1 MSAEILQVPVELPEE
16 SSGEPSGEVARDTL
30 LSERETPISERPV
43 ESERVTPQE
52 TLPSAPEDVPKAK
65 KMGRPVGKKDAKP
78 RAKPKPRP
86 KAQPVER
93 RTQPVAYES
102 SSSEDEASL
111 QELDTLRLMRAVRSY
126 DQTRDHRR
134 SATYASWF
142 GR

>member
-1 MSAEILQVPVELPEE
+1 MSEILQVPVDLPEE
-16 SSGEPSGEVARDTL
+16 LSGEVEREAL
-30 LSERETPISERPV
+30 ISERETPISERPV

-52 TLPSAPEDVPKAK
+52 TLPSAPEDIPKAK

-86 KAQPVER
+86 KAQSVER

-111 QELDTLRLMRAVRSY
+111 QELDTLRLMRAVRAY
-126 DQTRDHRR
+126 DQTRDHRKA
-134 SATYASWF
+134 STYASWF